1 MIMRDERVY
10 HEYANWKIENN
21 DLLKYLVE
29 SNSNLI
35 LRFKHVIDVID
46 HLYDKLIDDATYTE
60 DEDHIF
66 ETGFYYLFDQLEEI
80 TRLLKKS
87 YQNDIKILELRA
99 KDVNLLLS
107 TIDFQNELLG
117 VENFEQKDMD
127 KLVDFE
133 QDVTKRLENKEEIP
147 LFMFDQLDEMTFIMF
162 QKLNV
167 EYYPINDIFLEI
179 ADELGIL

>member
-1 MIMRDERVY
+1 
-10 HEYANWKIENN
+10 
-21 DLLKYLVE
+21 
-29 SNSNLI
+29 
-35 LRFKHVIDVID
+35 
-46 HLYDKLIDDATYTE
+46 
-60 DEDHIF
+60 
-66 ETGFYYLFDQLEEI
+66 
-80 TRLLKKS
+80 
-87 YQNDIKILELRA
+87 
-99 KDVNLLLS
+99 
-107 TIDFQNELLG
+107 
-117 VENFEQKDMD
+117 MD

>member
-1 MIMRDERVY
+1 
-10 HEYANWKIENN
+10 
-21 DLLKYLVE
+21 
-29 SNSNLI
+29 
-35 LRFKHVIDVID
+35 
-46 HLYDKLIDDATYTE
+46 KLIDDETYTD

-87 YQNDIKILELRA
+87 YQNDIKNLELRA

-127 KLVDFE
+127 LLVDFE
-133 QDVTKRLENKEEIP
+133 QDITKKIENKEEIP
-147 LFMFDQLDEMTFIMF
+147 ISMFDQLDQMTFEMF